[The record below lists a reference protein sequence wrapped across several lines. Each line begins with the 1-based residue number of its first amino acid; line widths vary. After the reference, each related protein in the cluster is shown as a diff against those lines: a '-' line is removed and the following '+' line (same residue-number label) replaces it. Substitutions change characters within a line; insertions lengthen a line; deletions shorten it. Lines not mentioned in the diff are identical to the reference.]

1 MSLSCGES
9 TGLEEVGGDSLID
22 LASGREKIANKLRT
36 FPGPETIGKP
46 EHETVRDLLTA
57 EVERR
62 SLHTVNEKKP
72 SKEQWTAFYN
82 KSFAPDGLLFNVF
95 RPYQK
100 ESVRKF
106 RSVIFR
112 GIELDAERYEAEVE
126 LGAKPED
133 LPQVQHRAFKLNK
146 EINAVKE
153 AYEAGKAAEKEKAVR
168 VRSENEH
175 VEVSLGLRNGRAATP
190 SPANAPTAAV
200 NPASLLGRQPGE

>member
-22 LASGREKIANKLRT
+22 LASGHEKIANKLRT
-36 FPGPETIGKP
+36 FPGPETIRKP
-46 EHETVRDLLTA
+46 EHETIRDLLTA

-100 ESVRKF
+100 ESVHRLRPVRKICGQSIQKKAIDRLHNLPAGTLCG
-106 RSVIFR
+106 RSRISLSTTDLVH
-112 GIELDAERYEAEVE
+112 GLVE
-126 LGAKPED
+126 
-133 LPQVQHRAFKLNK
+133 
-146 EINAVKE
+146 
-153 AYEAGKAAEKEKAVR
+153 
-168 VRSENEH
+168 
-175 VEVSLGLRNGRAATP
+175 SLWP
-190 SPANAPTAAV
+190 HF
-200 NPASLLGRQPGE
+200 